1 MRHRKRKKAAKQ
13 TMAMSILVVGALAA
27 LIVLACSRVFVV
39 RDVMV
44 VGNRNLLREE
54 VVTQSGVNIGDN
66 VLGISDQTLK
76 QALEQNR
83 YIEYLGHGFDYRGTL
98 TLRIQERLGMAV
110 VYDLGYY
117 YVLDASGVVLEC
129 AGSAYPTGVAG
140 PKVTGLDLSPN
151 SRVTVGEKLPVNDK
165 GQLEAMETVLT
176 ELESTNLL
184 GRTSELSVKN
194 TDNIYILTAEAR
206 RSSWAIRL
214 ASGRSCLS
222 AKRCSPCARR
232 RAICWARRSTS
243 PTEKTR
249 ITSRPSCRPSRRRR
263 PPPRRRPPRPRR
275 KESASGKN
283 ERKMDKICSSGLKE
297 RA

>member
-1 MRHRKRKKAAKQ
+1 MRHRKRKRAAKQ

-194 TDNIYILTAEAR
+194 TDNIYILTAEGAKIELGNTGSLR
-206 RSSWAIRL
+206 TKLLIGREVLSVREAQGDLLGAKIDVSNGKNAHYIPAIL
-214 ASGRSCLS
+214 
-222 AKRCSPCARR
+222 P
-232 RAICWARRSTS
+232 TVTPTPTTTPTPS
-243 PTEKTR
+243 PTAA
-249 ITSRPSCRPSRRRR
+249 P
-263 PPPRRRPPRPRR
+263 
-275 KESASGKN
+275 
-283 ERKMDKICSSGLKE
+283 
-297 RA
+297 

>member
-151 SRVTVGEKLPVNDK
+151 SRVTVGERLPVHDK

-176 ELESTNLL
+176 ELESTNML

-194 TDNIYILTAEAR
+194 TDNIYILTAEGAKIELGDTLSLR
-206 RSSWAIRL
+206 TKLLIGQEVLSVREAQGNLLGAKIDVSNGKNAHYIPAIL
-214 ASGRSCLS
+214 
-222 AKRCSPCARR
+222 P
-232 RAICWARRSTS
+232 TVTPTPTTTPTPS
-243 PTEKTR
+243 PTAA
-249 ITSRPSCRPSRRRR
+249 P
-263 PPPRRRPPRPRR
+263 
-275 KESASGKN
+275 
-283 ERKMDKICSSGLKE
+283 
-297 RA
+297 

>member
-194 TDNIYILTAEAR
+194 TDNIYILTAEGAK
-206 RSSWAIRL
+206 IEL
-214 ASGRSCLS
+214 GDTLS
-222 AKRCSPCARR
+222 LRTKLLIGQEVLSVREAQGNLLGAKIDVSNGKNAHYIPAVLP
-232 RAICWARRSTS
+232 TVTPTPTTTPTPS
-243 PTEKTR
+243 PT
-249 ITSRPSCRPSRRRR
+249 
-263 PPPRRRPPRPRR
+263 
-275 KESASGKN
+275 SAP
-283 ERKMDKICSSGLKE
+283 
-297 RA
+297 

>member
-27 LIVLACSRVFVV
+27 LIVLVCSRVFVV

-194 TDNIYILTAEAR
+194 TDNIYILTAEGAKIELGDTLSLR
-206 RSSWAIRL
+206 TKLLIGQEVLSVREAQGNLLGAKIDVSNGKNAHYIPAIL
-214 ASGRSCLS
+214 
-222 AKRCSPCARR
+222 P
-232 RAICWARRSTS
+232 TVTPTPTTTPTPS
-243 PTEKTR
+243 PTAA
-249 ITSRPSCRPSRRRR
+249 P
-263 PPPRRRPPRPRR
+263 
-275 KESASGKN
+275 
-283 ERKMDKICSSGLKE
+283 
-297 RA
+297 

>member
-66 VLGISDQTLK
+66 LLSISDQSLK
-76 QALEQNR
+76 KALEQNR

-140 PKVTGLDLSPN
+140 PRVTGLDLSPN
-151 SRVTVGEKLPVNDK
+151 SRVTVGERLPVHDK
-165 GQLEAMETVLT
+165 GQLEAMETVLC
-176 ELESTNLL
+176 ELESTNML

-194 TDNIYILTAEAR
+194 TDNIYILTAEGAKIELGDTLSLR
-206 RSSWAIRL
+206 TKLLIGQEVLSVREAQGNLLGAKIDVSNGKNAHYIPAIL
-214 ASGRSCLS
+214 
-222 AKRCSPCARR
+222 P
-232 RAICWARRSTS
+232 TVTPTPTTTPTPS
-243 PTEKTR
+243 PT
-249 ITSRPSCRPSRRRR
+249 
-263 PPPRRRPPRPRR
+263 
-275 KESASGKN
+275 SAP
-283 ERKMDKICSSGLKE
+283 
-297 RA
+297 

>member
-39 RDVMV
+39 RDVRV

-194 TDNIYILTAEAR
+194 TDNIYILTAEGAKIELGDTLSLR
-206 RSSWAIRL
+206 TKLLIGQEVLSVREAQGNLLGAKIDVSNGKNAHYIPAIL
-214 ASGRSCLS
+214 
-222 AKRCSPCARR
+222 P
-232 RAICWARRSTS
+232 TVTPTPTTTPTPS
-243 PTEKTR
+243 PTAA
-249 ITSRPSCRPSRRRR
+249 P
-263 PPPRRRPPRPRR
+263 
-275 KESASGKN
+275 
-283 ERKMDKICSSGLKE
+283 
-297 RA
+297 

>member
-13 TMAMSILVVGALAA
+13 TMAMSILVIGALAA
-27 LIVLACSRVFVV
+27 LIVLACSQVFIV

-54 VVTQSGVNIGDN
+54 VVTQSGVKIGDN
-66 VLGISDQTLK
+66 LLGISDQTLK

-83 YIEYLGHGFDYRGTL
+83 YIEYLGPGFDYRGTL

-129 AGSAYPTGVAG
+129 AGSAYPTGGAG

-194 TDNIYILTAEAR
+194 TDNIYILTAEGAKIELGDTLSLR
-206 RSSWAIRL
+206 TKLLIGQEVLSVREAQGNLLGAKIDVSNGKNAHYIPAIL
-214 ASGRSCLS
+214 
-222 AKRCSPCARR
+222 P
-232 RAICWARRSTS
+232 TVTPTPTTTPTPS
-243 PTEKTR
+243 PTAA
-249 ITSRPSCRPSRRRR
+249 P
-263 PPPRRRPPRPRR
+263 
-275 KESASGKN
+275 
-283 ERKMDKICSSGLKE
+283 
-297 RA
+297 

>member
-54 VVTQSGVNIGDN
+54 VVTQSGVKIGDN
-66 VLGISDQTLK
+66 LLGISDQTLK

-140 PKVTGLDLSPN
+140 PRVTGLDLSPN

-194 TDNIYILTAEAR
+194 TDNIYILTAEGAKIELGNTGSLR
-206 RSSWAIRL
+206 TKLLIGREVLSVREAQGNLLGAKIDVSNGKNAHYIPAIL
-214 ASGRSCLS
+214 
-222 AKRCSPCARR
+222 P
-232 RAICWARRSTS
+232 TVTPTPTTTPTPS
-243 PTEKTR
+243 PT
-249 ITSRPSCRPSRRRR
+249 
-263 PPPRRRPPRPRR
+263 
-275 KESASGKN
+275 AA
-283 ERKMDKICSSGLKE
+283 L
-297 RA
+297 

>member
-27 LIVLACSRVFVV
+27 LIVLACSQVFVV

-54 VVTQSGVNIGDN
+54 VVTQSGVKIGDN
-66 VLGISDQTLK
+66 LLGISDQTLK

-151 SRVTVGEKLPVNDK
+151 SRVTVGERLPVHDK

-176 ELESTNLL
+176 ELESTNML
-184 GRTSELSVKN
+184 GRTSEMSVKN
-194 TDNIYILTAEAR
+194 TDNIYILTAEGAKIELGDTGSLR
-206 RSSWAIRL
+206 TKLLIGREVLSVREAQGDLLGAKIDVSNGKNAHYIPAIL
-214 ASGRSCLS
+214 
-222 AKRCSPCARR
+222 P
-232 RAICWARRSTS
+232 TVTPTPTTTPTPS
-243 PTEKTR
+243 PTAA
-249 ITSRPSCRPSRRRR
+249 P
-263 PPPRRRPPRPRR
+263 
-275 KESASGKN
+275 
-283 ERKMDKICSSGLKE
+283 
-297 RA
+297 

>member
-27 LIVLACSRVFVV
+27 LIVLACSQVFVV

-194 TDNIYILTAEAR
+194 TDNIYILTAEGAKIELGNTGSLR
-206 RSSWAIRL
+206 TKLLI
-214 ASGRSCLS
+214 GREVLS
-222 AKRCSPCARR
+222 VREAQGDLLGAKIDVSN
-232 RAICWARRSTS
+232 
-243 PTEKTR
+243 
-249 ITSRPSCRPSRRRR
+249 
-263 PPPRRRPPRPRR
+263 
-275 KESASGKN
+275 GKN
-283 ERKMDKICSSGLKE
+283 AHYIPAILPTVTPTPT
-297 RA
+297 ATPATTATAAP

>member
-27 LIVLACSRVFVV
+27 LIVLACSQVFVV

-54 VVTQSGVNIGDN
+54 VVTQSGVQIGDN
-66 VLGISDQTLK
+66 LLGISDQTLK

-140 PKVTGLDLSPN
+140 PRVTGLDLSPN
-151 SRVTVGEKLPVNDK
+151 SRVTVGERLPVHDK

-194 TDNIYILTAEAR
+194 TDNIYILTAEGAKIELGDTLSLR
-206 RSSWAIRL
+206 TKLLIGQEVLSVREAQGNLLGAKIDVSNGKNAHYIPAIL
-214 ASGRSCLS
+214 
-222 AKRCSPCARR
+222 P
-232 RAICWARRSTS
+232 TVTPTPTTTPTPS
-243 PTEKTR
+243 PT
-249 ITSRPSCRPSRRRR
+249 
-263 PPPRRRPPRPRR
+263 
-275 KESASGKN
+275 SAP
-283 ERKMDKICSSGLKE
+283 
-297 RA
+297 

>member
-54 VVTQSGVNIGDN
+54 VITQSGVNIGDN

-194 TDNIYILTAEAR
+194 TDNIYILTAEGAKIELGDTLSLR
-206 RSSWAIRL
+206 TKLLIGQEVLSVREAQGNLLDAKIDVSNGKNAHYIPAIL
-214 ASGRSCLS
+214 
-222 AKRCSPCARR
+222 P
-232 RAICWARRSTS
+232 TVTPTPTTTPTPS
-243 PTEKTR
+243 PTAA
-249 ITSRPSCRPSRRRR
+249 P
-263 PPPRRRPPRPRR
+263 
-275 KESASGKN
+275 
-283 ERKMDKICSSGLKE
+283 
-297 RA
+297 

>member
-151 SRVTVGEKLPVNDK
+151 SRVTVGERLPVHDM

-176 ELESTNLL
+176 ELESTNML

-194 TDNIYILTAEAR
+194 TDNIYILTAEGAKIELGDTGSLR
-206 RSSWAIRL
+206 TKLLIGREVLSVREAQGDLLGAKIDVSNGKNAHYIPAIL
-214 ASGRSCLS
+214 
-222 AKRCSPCARR
+222 P
-232 RAICWARRSTS
+232 TVTPTPTTTPTPS
-243 PTEKTR
+243 PTAA
-249 ITSRPSCRPSRRRR
+249 P
-263 PPPRRRPPRPRR
+263 
-275 KESASGKN
+275 
-283 ERKMDKICSSGLKE
+283 
-297 RA
+297 

>member
-194 TDNIYILTAEAR
+194 TDNIYILTAEGAKIELGDTGSLR
-206 RSSWAIRL
+206 TKLLI
-214 ASGRSCLS
+214 GREVLS
-222 AKRCSPCARR
+222 VREAQGDLLGAKIDVSNGKNAHYIPPVLP
-232 RAICWARRSTS
+232 TVTPTPTTTPTPS
-243 PTEKTR
+243 PTAA
-249 ITSRPSCRPSRRRR
+249 P
-263 PPPRRRPPRPRR
+263 
-275 KESASGKN
+275 
-283 ERKMDKICSSGLKE
+283 
-297 RA
+297 

>member
-66 VLGISDQTLK
+66 LLSISDQSLK
-76 QALEQNR
+76 KALEQNR

-194 TDNIYILTAEAR
+194 TDNIYILTAEGAKIELGDTLSLR
-206 RSSWAIRL
+206 TKLLIGQEVLSVREAQGNLLGAKIDVSNGKNAHYIPAIL
-214 ASGRSCLS
+214 
-222 AKRCSPCARR
+222 P
-232 RAICWARRSTS
+232 TVTPTPTTTPTPS
-243 PTEKTR
+243 PT
-249 ITSRPSCRPSRRRR
+249 
-263 PPPRRRPPRPRR
+263 
-275 KESASGKN
+275 SAP
-283 ERKMDKICSSGLKE
+283 
-297 RA
+297 

>member
-194 TDNIYILTAEAR
+194 TDNIYILTAEGAKIELGDTGSLR
-206 RSSWAIRL
+206 TKLLI
-214 ASGRSCLS
+214 GREVLS
-222 AKRCSPCARR
+222 VREAQSDLLGAKIDVSNGKNAHYIPPVLP
-232 RAICWARRSTS
+232 TVTPTPTTTPTPS
-243 PTEKTR
+243 PTAA
-249 ITSRPSCRPSRRRR
+249 P
-263 PPPRRRPPRPRR
+263 
-275 KESASGKN
+275 
-283 ERKMDKICSSGLKE
+283 
-297 RA
+297 

>member
-54 VVTQSGVNIGDN
+54 IVTQSGVKIGDN

-151 SRVTVGEKLPVNDK
+151 SRVTVGERLPVHDK

-194 TDNIYILTAEAR
+194 TDNIYILTAEGAKIELGDTGSLR
-206 RSSWAIRL
+206 TKLLI
-214 ASGRSCLS
+214 GREVLS
-222 AKRCSPCARR
+222 VREAQGDLLGAKIDVSN
-232 RAICWARRSTS
+232 
-243 PTEKTR
+243 
-249 ITSRPSCRPSRRRR
+249 
-263 PPPRRRPPRPRR
+263 
-275 KESASGKN
+275 GKN
-283 ERKMDKICSSGLKE
+283 AHYIPAILPTVTPTPT
-297 RA
+297 ATPAPTATAAP

>member
-27 LIVLACSRVFVV
+27 LIVLACSQVFVV

-54 VVTQSGVNIGDN
+54 VVTQSGVKIGDN
-66 VLGISDQTLK
+66 LLGISDQTLK

-151 SRVTVGEKLPVNDK
+151 SRVTVGERLPVHDK

-176 ELESTNLL
+176 ELESTNML

-194 TDNIYILTAEAR
+194 TDNIYILTAEGAKIELGNTGSLR
-206 RSSWAIRL
+206 TKLLIGREVLSVREAQGDLLGAKIDVSNGKNAHYIPAIL
-214 ASGRSCLS
+214 
-222 AKRCSPCARR
+222 P
-232 RAICWARRSTS
+232 TVTPTPTTTPTPS
-243 PTEKTR
+243 PTAA
-249 ITSRPSCRPSRRRR
+249 P
-263 PPPRRRPPRPRR
+263 
-275 KESASGKN
+275 
-283 ERKMDKICSSGLKE
+283 
-297 RA
+297 

>member
-151 SRVTVGEKLPVNDK
+151 SRVTVGERLPVHDM

-194 TDNIYILTAEAR
+194 TDNIYILTAEGAKIELGDTLSLR
-206 RSSWAIRL
+206 TKLLIGQEVLSVREAQGNLLGAKIDVSNGKNAHYIPAIL
-214 ASGRSCLS
+214 
-222 AKRCSPCARR
+222 P
-232 RAICWARRSTS
+232 TVTPTPTTTPTPS
-243 PTEKTR
+243 PTAA
-249 ITSRPSCRPSRRRR
+249 P
-263 PPPRRRPPRPRR
+263 
-275 KESASGKN
+275 
-283 ERKMDKICSSGLKE
+283 
-297 RA
+297 

>member
-13 TMAMSILVVGALAA
+13 TMAMSILVIGALAA
-27 LIVLACSRVFVV
+27 LIVLACSQVFIV

-54 VVTQSGVNIGDN
+54 VVTQSGVRIGDN
-66 VLGISDQTLK
+66 LLGISDQTLK

-151 SRVTVGEKLPVNDK
+151 SRVTVGERLPVHDM

-176 ELESTNLL
+176 ELESTNML

-194 TDNIYILTAEAR
+194 TDNIYILTAEGAKIELGDTGSLR
-206 RSSWAIRL
+206 TKLLIGREVLSVREAQGDLLGAKIDVSNGKNAHYIPAIL
-214 ASGRSCLS
+214 
-222 AKRCSPCARR
+222 P
-232 RAICWARRSTS
+232 TVTPTPTTTPTPS
-243 PTEKTR
+243 PTAA
-249 ITSRPSCRPSRRRR
+249 P
-263 PPPRRRPPRPRR
+263 
-275 KESASGKN
+275 
-283 ERKMDKICSSGLKE
+283 
-297 RA
+297 

>member
-194 TDNIYILTAEAR
+194 TDNIYILTAEGAK
-206 RSSWAIRL
+206 IEL
-214 ASGRSCLS
+214 GDTLS
-222 AKRCSPCARR
+222 LRTKLLIGQEVLSVREAQGNLLGAKIDVSNGKNAHYIPAVLP
-232 RAICWARRSTS
+232 TVTPTPTTTPTQS
-243 PTEKTR
+243 PTAA
-249 ITSRPSCRPSRRRR
+249 P
-263 PPPRRRPPRPRR
+263 
-275 KESASGKN
+275 
-283 ERKMDKICSSGLKE
+283 
-297 RA
+297 

>member
-54 VVTQSGVNIGDN
+54 VITQSGVNIGDN

-98 TLRIQERLGMAV
+98 TLRIKERLGMAV

-194 TDNIYILTAEAR
+194 TDNIYILTAEGAKIELGDTLSLR
-206 RSSWAIRL
+206 TKLLIGQEVLSVREAQGNLLGAKIDVSNGKNAHYIPAIL
-214 ASGRSCLS
+214 
-222 AKRCSPCARR
+222 P
-232 RAICWARRSTS
+232 TVTPTPTTTPTPS
-243 PTEKTR
+243 PTAA
-249 ITSRPSCRPSRRRR
+249 P
-263 PPPRRRPPRPRR
+263 
-275 KESASGKN
+275 
-283 ERKMDKICSSGLKE
+283 
-297 RA
+297 

>member
-140 PKVTGLDLSPN
+140 PRVTGLDLSPN
-151 SRVTVGEKLPVNDK
+151 SRVTVGERLPVHDK

-194 TDNIYILTAEAR
+194 TDNIYILTAEGAKIELGDTLSLR
-206 RSSWAIRL
+206 TKLLIGQEVLSVREAQGDLLGAKIDVSNGKNAHYIPAIL
-214 ASGRSCLS
+214 
-222 AKRCSPCARR
+222 P
-232 RAICWARRSTS
+232 TVTPTPTTTPTPS
-243 PTEKTR
+243 PT
-249 ITSRPSCRPSRRRR
+249 
-263 PPPRRRPPRPRR
+263 
-275 KESASGKN
+275 SAP
-283 ERKMDKICSSGLKE
+283 
-297 RA
+297 

>member
-1 MRHRKRKKAAKQ
+1 MLEESGHEAQKTEKAAKQ

-194 TDNIYILTAEAR
+194 TDNIYILTAEGAKIELGDTLSLR
-206 RSSWAIRL
+206 TKLLIGQEVLSVREAQGNLLGAKIDVSNGKNAHYIPAIL
-214 ASGRSCLS
+214 
-222 AKRCSPCARR
+222 P
-232 RAICWARRSTS
+232 TVTPTPTTTPTPS
-243 PTEKTR
+243 PTAA
-249 ITSRPSCRPSRRRR
+249 P
-263 PPPRRRPPRPRR
+263 
-275 KESASGKN
+275 
-283 ERKMDKICSSGLKE
+283 
-297 RA
+297 